1 MNTSMAD
8 GAAQRL
14 VAQIGEALFDQ
25 PGMTLTEVA
34 NQVREIRGNGPAL
47 LLQTEG
53 TTNG

>member
-25 PGMTLTEVA
+25 PGMSLPDLA
-34 NQVREIRGNGPAL
+34 NQLREMRGTGPAL
-47 LLQTEG
+47 LLQSEG
-53 TTNG
+53 NTHG

>member
-25 PGMTLTEVA
+25 PGMSLPELA
-34 NQVREIRGNGPAL
+34 NQLREMRGTGPAL
-47 LLQTEG
+47 LLQGEG
-53 TTNG
+53 KSHG